1 MKSLRILA
9 IGAAL
14 IAGSTALA
22 SAQHWDRDDRH
33 DRDHDRHDN
42 DRHFDRDRGRGDHD
56 RDDRRFRRDRD
67 DWRFRGDRDRVTAMT
82 ADIMQRRDT
91 TTGRVTMPRSITGH
105 VTVSSAS
112 STAITGRGTAIAGA
126 ATTEAAHS
134 TSTSKRG
141 AAKQS

>member
-1 MKSLRILA
+1 MTATTTGTTTTGISTA
-9 IGAAL
+9 IADEVTMIATT
-14 IAGSTALA
+14 AGSTVTAMTGV
-22 SAQHWDRDDRH
+22 SAEI
-33 DRDHDRHDN
+33 
-42 DRHFDRDRGRGDHD
+42 
-56 RDDRRFRRDRD
+56 
-67 DWRFRGDRDRVTAMT
+67 VTAMT

-141 AAKQS
+141 IVTRPVVVS